1 MKVGQPGAREA
12 KRQIPRDVLPAQQ
25 FERDHLGEPMERQL
39 AHERAQGM
47 RADDHVDRFA
57 AAPATRS
64 DPS

>member
-12 KRQIPRDVLPAQQ
+12 KRQIPRDVLPA
-25 FERDHLGEPMERQL
+25 HLGEPMERQL

-47 RADDHVDRFA
+47 RADNHVDRFA